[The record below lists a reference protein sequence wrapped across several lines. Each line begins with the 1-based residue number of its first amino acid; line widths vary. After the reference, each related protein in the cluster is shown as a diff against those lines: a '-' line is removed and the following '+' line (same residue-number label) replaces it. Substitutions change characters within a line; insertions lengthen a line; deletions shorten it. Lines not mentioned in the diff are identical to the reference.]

1 MPHEGFFSPAQLMGY
16 VAAAIGIFSFLQKDD
31 RKLRTTIAA
40 QSLSY
45 AVHFLLLGSIAASA
59 SALVSSARAFISLHT
74 RSTRVAVGIL
84 AINVTLG
91 FLTADGLI
99 GWLPVVGSC
108 IGTIAF
114 FWFEGIAMRLVLL
127 SSTACWLANAIVVG
141 SIGGTLLE
149 LFIGVVNA
157 STCYRIWQAERA
169 ERLSPIELPSTPSAA

>member
-1 MPHEGFFSPAQLMGY
+1 MPNDGVFSLAQLTGY
-16 VAAAIGIFSFLQKDD
+16 VAATLGVFSFLQKDD
-31 RKLRTTIAA
+31 RKLRSTIGV

-45 AVHFLLLGSIAASA
+45 AVHFLLLGSSAASA
-59 SALVSSARAFISLHT
+59 AALVSSARTFASLHT
-74 RSTRVAVGIL
+74 RSTRIAVAML
-84 AINVTLG
+84 AINVALG
-91 FLTADGLI
+91 FVTADGPV

-127 SSTACWLANAIVVG
+127 SSTACWLTNNVLVG

-157 STCYRIWQAERA
+157 STCYRIWQTERA
-169 ERLSPIELPSTPSAA
+169 ECIEPIEPVSTPNA